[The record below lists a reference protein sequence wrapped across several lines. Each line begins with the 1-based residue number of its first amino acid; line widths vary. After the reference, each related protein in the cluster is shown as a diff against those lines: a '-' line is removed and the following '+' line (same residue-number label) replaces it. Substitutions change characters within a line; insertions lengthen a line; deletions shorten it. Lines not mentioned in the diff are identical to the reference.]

1 MSLLNSRNVSLM
13 KADLLD
19 SLIESDTKT
28 LISKQLLFW
37 SLSNVSSVTQLPRS
51 MYSTRISEVLG
62 SPRRY
67 LASKAL
73 NIFAMEEVVL
83 CDSLPLILMLNVVIL
98 LGCLENEFC

>member
-1 MSLLNSRNVSLM
+1 
-13 KADLLD
+13 
-19 SLIESDTKT
+19 
-28 LISKQLLFW
+28 
-37 SLSNVSSVTQLPRS
+37 
-51 MYSTRISEVLG
+51 
-62 SPRRY
+62 